1 MSQPLFTRVF
11 GGLLPVCGLT
21 FVMMTSQANA
31 SSHHRILLST
41 TDVSDSVVVRYLEIL
56 SSEMSRRSNIQI
68 EVVAAENV
76 GKQQNSSQTNVRSAV
91 TIQLHTLDSLAGKPV
106 LLGLPDDRLP
116 SESDPGPEGFLL
128 SRTGNTINIVGVS
141 DLGVLYGI
149 GELLR
154 QTTFAKEWVELPGTL
169 NVKSAPAFEVRGMG
183 VGQGHTITELTE
195 SRHWTEEEWQ
205 RAVVGYALAGANT
218 VSMGY
223 GVSVDD
229 PHYRFVRSLG
239 LKVQVSLN
247 PNQGSGEP
255 EWVAQEAIGR
265 PGYLCL
271 SVPEA
276 RTFKLEQEEAR
287 WKDAA
292 PVEYVRLK
300 SGDGGGCECE
310 RCRPYGAVYIEM
322 CHNIANIIH
331 KYQPETQ
338 IFVLNQKLDNDG
350 DKAIFRYLQE
360 HPGPWMR
367 ALAIGPG
374 SNAMGWMPGRR
385 QDHRMDLFR
394 YPAFG
399 AMDRCYREM
408 LKQIPPAHDL
418 VFFTDVTHWIYA
430 QNGLMDHALIPDRN
444 HDLPPASDHYI
455 YDRKP
460 DPALVQVYNRRAFN
474 ARPKAY
480 YDFFRESMRYGI
492 GDINYSE
499 GHHDHF
505 NSWMWQRL
513 LWAPDVPLN
522 DVILEYCTRFFGVE
536 AAPLMAQ
543 AIVQFEDNLQTD
555 ITTND
560 GISRFADLVRQAG
573 ESIPASL
580 MKSDYLW
587 RQYMQRAYTDLY
599 IQNDVVGQRVFL
611 KELLTIAGDVTG
623 PTDVKMA
630 GQLLK
635 QAIERGPEKHSDSEM
650 WVSEARRLGRESDAN
665 YGVQIAG
672 MFNLEQDY
680 VGLGWTVRQIEKA
693 AEASD
698 AEAYEILQNLA
709 DYEMTSRSA
718 FYDDLGDED
727 KSPHVT
733 HGWPFG
739 DGIFD
744 TAARRSQTSCAFTT
758 DEEEGVTLEYE
769 GLDPDAQYVARMTL
783 VRPDYLERFGIFQP
797 QTRQSILADEILLA
811 EEMEL
816 PKHSPRQFE
825 FSIPK
830 EATVDGR
837 LKIWCRKQSGIG
849 ESPLGDVT
857 VWRNT
862 GGWGTLLSEVWLYK
876 QSP

>member
-1 MSQPLFTRVF
+1 MKYQ
-11 GGLLPVCGLT
+11 
-21 FVMMTSQANA
+21 
-31 SSHHRILLST
+31 
-41 TDVSDSVVVRYLEIL
+41 EIL
-56 SSEMSRRSNIQI
+56 SAELSRRSDVDI
-68 EVVAAENV
+68 EVATA
-76 GKQQNSSQTNVRSAV
+76 GDATKQTNNNQQSGASDLV
-91 TIQLHTLDSLAGKPV
+91 IQLHTLDSLAGTPV
-106 LLGLPDDRLP
+106 LPGLPNDNLP

-128 SRTGNTINIVGVS
+128 SRIGNEINVVGVS
-141 DLGVLYGI
+141 DRGVLYGI

-154 QTTFAKEWVELPGTL
+154 HMEFGQESVEVPDSL

-195 SRHWTEEEWQ
+195 SRHWTDEEWQ
-205 RAVVGYALAGANT
+205 RAVIGYVLAGANT

-223 GVSVDD
+223 GVSADD
-229 PHYRFVRSLG
+229 PRYQFVRSLG

-255 EWVAQEAIGR
+255 EWKAQEAIGR
-265 PGYLCL
+265 TGYLCL
-271 SVPEA
+271 SIPEA
-276 RTFKLEQEEAR
+276 RAFKLEQEEAR
-287 WKDAA
+287 WKTAA
-292 PVEYVRLK
+292 PVDYVRMK

-322 CHNIANIIH
+322 CHEIANVIH
-331 KYQPETQ
+331 KYQPAAE

-360 HPGPWMR
+360 NPGPWMR

-399 AMDRCYREM
+399 AMDRYYREM

-418 VFFTDVTHWIYA
+418 VFFTDVTHWVYA

-513 LWAPDVPLN
+513 LWAPDMPLN
-522 DVILEYCTRFFGVE
+522 ELILEYCRKFFGKE
-536 AAPLMAQ
+536 AAPLMAE
-543 AIVQFEDNLQTD
+543 AIAQFEDNLQTD

-560 GISRFADLVRQAG
+560 GIQRFANLVRQAG
-573 ESIPASL
+573 ERIPSNL
-580 MKSDYLW
+580 LKSDYLW
-587 RQYMQRAYTDLY
+587 RQYMQRAYADLF
-599 IQNDVVGQRVFL
+599 IQSDVLNQRTFL
-611 KELLTIAGDVTG
+611 KELLTIAADVTG
-623 PTDVKMA
+623 PDGAKKSR
-630 GQLLK
+630 QLLK
-635 QAIERGPEKHSDSEM
+635 QAINRGPQKHSEAEM
-650 WVSEARRLGRESDAN
+650 WKREARRLGKESDAI

-672 MFNLEQDY
+672 MFNLDQDY
-680 VGLGWTVRQIEKA
+680 VGLGWTTRQIEKA
-693 AEASD
+693 EQAS
-698 AEAYEILQNLA
+698 EEKAYEILRDLA
-709 DYEMTSRSA
+709 DYEMKSRSA
-718 FYDDLGDED
+718 FYDDLGNEN

-744 TAARRSQTSCAFTT
+744 MAARRSQTSCAFTT
-758 DEEEGVTLEYE
+758 DEEEGVTLEYD

-783 VRPDYLERFGIFQP
+783 VRPDYLERFGIFQH
-797 QTRQSILADEILLA
+797 QTGQSILADEFVLA
-811 EEMEL
+811 DEMEL
-816 PKHSPRQFE
+816 PKFTPEQFE
-825 FSIPK
+825 FVVPK
-830 EATVDGR
+830 EATADGQ
-837 LKIWCRKQSGIG
+837 LKLWCRKQSGIG
-849 ESPLGDVT
+849 EGPLGDVT

-876 QSP
+876 QTP

>member
-1 MSQPLFTRVF
+1 MNR
-11 GGLLPVCGLT
+11 
-21 FVMMTSQANA
+21 
-31 SSHHRILLST
+31 LLSEKGFGRQLCCCILISALATSCVDASVHHQVTLTT
-41 TDVSDSVVVRYLEIL
+41 TDGPDSVVTNYLGLL
-56 SSEMSRRSNIQI
+56 SSEISR
-68 EVVAAENV
+68 
-76 GKQQNSSQTNVRSAV
+76 RSAV
-91 TIQLHTLDSLAGKPV
+91 TVSSAVSGGVAIDQNSGQADVPSELVIQLHTLDSLAGKPV
-106 LLGLPDDRLP
+106 LPGLPDNQLP

-128 SRTGNTINIVGVS
+128 CRTGNTINIVGVN
-141 DLGVLYGI
+141 DRGVLYGI

-154 QTTFAKEWVELPGTL
+154 QTTFGAKSVEMSEAL
-169 NVKSAPAFEVRGMG
+169 NTKSAPAFEVRGMG

-223 GVSVDD
+223 GVSADE
-229 PHYRFVRSLG
+229 PHYQFVRSLG

-255 EWVAQEAIGR
+255 EWAAQEAIGR
-265 PGYLCL
+265 TGYLCL
-271 SVPEA
+271 SIPEA
-276 RTFKLEQEEAR
+276 RTFKLEQVEAR

-292 PVEYVRLK
+292 PVEYVRMK

-322 CHNIANIIH
+322 CHHIANIIH

-350 DKAIFRYLQE
+350 DEAIFRYLQE

-394 YPAFG
+394 YPSFG
-399 AMDRCYREM
+399 AMDRYYREM

-418 VFFTDVTHWIYA
+418 VFFTDVTHWVYA

-522 DVILEYCTRFFGVE
+522 DVILEYCAKFFGTD

-543 AIVQFEDNLQTD
+543 AIVQFEDNLQAD
-555 ITTND
+555 ITTNN
-560 GISRFADLVRQAG
+560 GIRRFADLVRPAG
-573 ESIPASL
+573 ELIPANL

-587 RQYMQRAYTDLY
+587 RQYMQRAWTDLY
-599 IQNDVVGQRVFL
+599 IQSDVVNQRAFL
-611 KELLTIAGDVTG
+611 EELLTIAGDVTG
-623 PTDVKMA
+623 PEEAKKS
-630 GQLLK
+630 GQLLR
-635 QAIERGPEKHSDSEM
+635 QAIDRGVRKHPDAEM
-650 WVSEARRLGRESDAN
+650 WHREARRLGRESDAS

-672 MFNLEQDY
+672 MFNLDQDY
-680 VGLGWTVRQIEKA
+680 VGLGWTIRQIEKA
-693 AEASD
+693 EQASD
-698 AEAYEILQNLA
+698 EEAYEILQNLA

-783 VRPDYLERFGIFQP
+783 VRPDYLERFGIFQH
-797 QTRQSILADEILLA
+797 QTGQSILADEFVLA
-811 EEMEL
+811 DEMEL
-816 PKHSPRQFE
+816 PKFTPEQFE
-825 FSIPK
+825 FVVPK
-830 EATVDGR
+830 EATADGR
-837 LKIWCRKQSGIG
+837 LKLWCRKQSEVG
-849 ESPLGDVT
+849 EGPLGDVT

-876 QSP
+876 QAP